1 MELTKTN
8 KYNDKIYLPVIWV
21 LSVAVPLVVGILMT
35 PGLIPQID
43 MGFDP
48 YILPKVY
55 STINALV
62 ACLLIA
68 GFWAIKN
75 RKINIHRNIML
86 TAFGLSALFLVLYVL
101 FHLSAGSTPYCE
113 EGLVP
118 KPLYLF
124 VLLTHI
130 LLSATII
137 PLASFSIY
145 RGLSE
150 KYDKHRKLA
159 KITFPLW
166 LYVAITGPLIY
177 FMIPPCY

>member
-1 MELTKTN
+1 MEKAN
-8 KYNDKIYLPVIWV
+8 KYNDKIYVPIIWV
-21 LSVAVPLVVGILMT
+21 LSVAVPLLVGILMR
-35 PGLIPQID
+35 PGLIPKID
-43 MGFDP
+43 PGFDP
-48 YILPKVY
+48 YILPKIY
-55 STINALV
+55 SSINAFVAVLLV
-62 ACLLIA
+62 A
-68 GFWAIKN
+68 GFLAIKN
-75 RKINIHRNIML
+75 RKINLHRNIML
-86 TAFGLSALFLVLYVL
+86 TAFSLSGLFLVLYVI

-118 KPLYLF
+118 KSVYLF

-166 LYVAITGPLIY
+166 LYVAITGPLVY
-177 FMIPPCY
+177 FMISPCY